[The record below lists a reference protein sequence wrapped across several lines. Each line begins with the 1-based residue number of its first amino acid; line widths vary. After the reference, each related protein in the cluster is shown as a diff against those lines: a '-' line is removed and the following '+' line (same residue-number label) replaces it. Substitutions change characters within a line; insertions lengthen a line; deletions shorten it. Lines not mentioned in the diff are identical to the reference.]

1 MSDLYTWLK
10 NEVANTW
17 WRSLKNGEA
26 QHCVWVGNTLST
38 LWMHTSC
45 KQGIYNIS
53 GVKWTRF
60 IITSSLP
67 LKILRNWKNLF
78 SFTEWNGNCATE
90 VCIFPC
96 GKIESLKGGKRL
108 AYNTDISKH
117 AALLCPFVF
126 LCSGFIYVRPY
137 FITAFLPSTLVM
149 KARVKLSEMCGKRWR
164 SSASVYKSYWSSV
177 HY

>member
-1 MSDLYTWLK
+1 MLDLYTWLK

-96 GKIESLKGGKRL
+96 GKIEFERWEKASIQHWYQQACCSFVSLCVSLQWVHLCKTIFH
-108 AYNTDISKH
+108 YSISSKH
-117 AALLCPFVF
+117 LCHE
-126 LCSGFIYVRPY
+126 SKGQ
-137 FITAFLPSTLVM
+137 T
-149 KARVKLSEMCGKRWR
+149 
-164 SSASVYKSYWSSV
+164 
-177 HY
+177 